1 MAAWLSRDRRD
12 LRSWLWLAAPALLLM
27 ALFYLAP
34 LLANLV
40 LAFTDWSSFKN
51 EIGVVGL
58 RNFEDLAAQDLLVR
72 PLLLTV
78 TYAVVGM
85 VAQNAVGL
93 ALALILEGANRV
105 NVFFRS
111 VFFTPV
117 LLSSVAVGFVWRGY
131 LAPSGPAN
139 AMLGALTGTDVRIA
153 WLAEPAFTIIV
164 VSLIDAWKW
173 FGFSTLI
180 YIANLVAIPT
190 ELKDSAR
197 VDGANRWQL
206 FWNVKRP
213 LLGPALTF
221 NTTLTLIGAMT
232 AFAVIMATTR
242 GGPGTSTTVL
252 NILMLR
258 QYGNGLYGFATS
270 TTLTVTLL
278 VLIVAIPLITFL
290 RRREVE
296 A

>member
-221 NTTLTLIGAMT
+221 NITLTLIGAMS
-232 AFAVIMATTR
+232 AFDVIMATTR

>member
-1 MAAWLSRDRRD
+1 MKNRYD
-12 LRSWLWLAAPALLLM
+12 P
-27 ALFYLAP
+27 YLP
-34 LLANLV
+34 L
-40 LAFTDWSSFKN
+40 
-51 EIGVVGL
+51 IGVVGL

-139 AMLGALTGTDVRIA
+139 A
-153 WLAEPAFTIIV
+153 
-164 VSLIDAWKW
+164 
-173 FGFSTLI
+173 
-180 YIANLVAIPT
+180 IPT
-190 ELKDSAR
+190 DPSSSSAACRPPRRRTR
-197 VDGANRWQL
+197 VAWM
-206 FWNVKRP
+206 FSP
-213 LLGPALTF
+213 
-221 NTTLTLIGAMT
+221 
-232 AFAVIMATTR
+232 TTR
-242 GGPGTSTTVL
+242 NGVPERSGLTIGVLSAWRSGRGPGTCSPRRMSAGARCPGGSVGA
-252 NILMLR
+252 R
-258 QYGNGLYGFATS
+258 AS
-270 TTLTVTLL
+270 S
-278 VLIVAIPLITFL
+278 AP
-290 RRREVE
+290 RRR

>member
-12 LRSWLWLAAPALLLM
+12 LGSWLWLAAPALLLM
-27 ALFYLAP
+27 ALFYLGP
-34 LLANLV
+34 LLVNLV
-40 LAFTDWSSFKN
+40 LAFTDWSIFKN

-139 AMLGALTGTDVRIA
+139 AMLGALTASDVRIA

-164 VSLIDAWKW
+164 VALIDSWKW

-221 NTTLTLIGAMT
+221 NITLTLIGAMS
-232 AFAVIMATTR
+232 AFDVIMATTR

>member
-12 LRSWLWLAAPALLLM
+12 LGSWLWLAAPALLLM
-27 ALFYLAP
+27 ALFYLGP
-34 LLANLV
+34 LLVNLV

-221 NTTLTLIGAMT
+221 NITLTLIGAMS
-232 AFAVIMATTR
+232 AFDVIMATTR

>member
-139 AMLGALTGTDVRIA
+139 AMLGALTASDVRIA

-221 NTTLTLIGAMT
+221 NITLTLIGAMS
-232 AFAVIMATTR
+232 AFDVIMATTR

>member
-12 LRSWLWLAAPALLLM
+12 LGSWLWLAAPALLLM
-27 ALFYLAP
+27 ALFYLGP
-34 LLANLV
+34 LLVNLV

-139 AMLGALTGTDVRIA
+139 AMLGALTASDVRIA

-164 VSLIDAWKW
+164 VALIDSWKW

-221 NTTLTLIGAMT
+221 NITLTLIGAMS
-232 AFAVIMATTR
+232 AFDVIMATTR